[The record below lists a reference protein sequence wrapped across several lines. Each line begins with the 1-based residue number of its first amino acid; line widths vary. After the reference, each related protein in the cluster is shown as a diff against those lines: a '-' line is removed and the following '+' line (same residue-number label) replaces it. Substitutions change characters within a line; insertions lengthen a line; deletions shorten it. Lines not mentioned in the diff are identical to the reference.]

1 MGVMNEI
8 AGDRDATLERMLV
21 GGGEMG
27 ALTRAFDWSK
37 TPLGPIEQWPRSLL
51 TAVQI
56 VLDSR
61 FPMFVWWGPELIQ
74 FYNDAY
80 RPSLGAER
88 HPSALGARG
97 RECWAEVWST
107 IGPRVE
113 RVMTRGMAVWD
124 ENHFLP
130 ITRDGR
136 IDEAYWTYSYSPLR
150 GDDGEIA
157 GVMVVLQETTAR
169 VKTER
174 RLRVSERR
182 LNTAFEHAATGLA
195 ITELD
200 GGFVQ
205 ANPAYCRI
213 TGYAADEL
221 ARMNILSIIH
231 PEHRADHRARL
242 ARMLSGEIP
251 SFVIEERYRRR
262 DGSDIWVRKSVSI
275 LPGGDGRGARRVNL
289 VEDIDASRKAEE
301 ERARLYL
308 AERAARRAAEAAEA
322 RLASVFRQAPAFIC
336 VLRGPDHFV
345 EMANDAYYQLV
356 GFRDVVGRPLMEAVP
371 EVKEQGFLEMLDR
384 VLETGESFV
393 GTEIPITLQPSPDAS
408 PVERVVTFVY
418 QPLMEADGTC
428 SGVFVH
434 GVDMTEQV
442 HARRELESVRIEAE
456 EARHRAEEANMA
468 RSQFLT
474 MMSHELRT
482 PLNAIGGYAQLLEMG
497 VRGPVTREQQADLA
511 RIQAAQQHL
520 LGLINSVLNFAK
532 LEAGHVHY
540 DMADVPLMAS
550 LEDVEALVAP
560 QMRARGLA
568 YSLRADPD
576 LLGDPREIRVRA
588 DAEKLRQIM
597 VNLLTNATKFTEPG
611 GSVTVTLSV
620 RAGEADDECDG
631 GAGMAM
637 VTVADTGI
645 GIAQGRLGSIFEP
658 FVQVNRR
665 LSSPNEGVGL
675 GLAIS
680 RDLARAMNGDLVVE
694 SELGVGSS
702 FTLLLPRAGG

>member
-1 MGVMNEI
+1 MGGMSDI
-8 AGDRDATLERMLV
+8 AGERGATLERLLV

-27 ALTRAFDWSK
+27 ALTRAFDWSS
-37 TPLGPIEQWPRSLL
+37 TPLGPVGQWPRSLL

-61 FPMFVWWGPELIQ
+61 FPMFLWWGPELIQ

-80 RPSLGAER
+80 QPSLGAER

-97 RECWAEVWST
+97 RECWAEVWPT
-107 IGPRVE
+107 IGPRIE
-113 RVMTRGMAVWD
+113 RVMTRGEAVWD
-124 ENHFLP
+124 EDHFLP

-136 IDEAYWTYSYSPLR
+136 LDEAYWTFSYSPVR
-150 GDDGEIA
+150 DDDGEIG
-157 GVMVVLQETTAR
+157 GVVVVVQETTAR
-169 VKTER
+169 VKAERRLLVTER
-174 RLRVSERR
+174 RLQS
-182 LNTAFEHAATGLA
+182 AFEHAVTGLA
-195 ITELD
+195 VTELD

-205 ANPAYCRI
+205 VNPAYCRI
-213 TGYAADEL
+213 TGYTEDEL
-221 ARMNILSIIH
+221 ARMDILSLVH
-231 PEHRADHRARL
+231 PEHRAEHNARL
-242 ARMLSGEIP
+242 RRMLAGEIP

-262 DGSDIWVRKSVSI
+262 DGSDIWVRKSVSM
-275 LPGGDGRGARRVNL
+275 LPGVDRRGARRVNL

-345 EMANDAYYQLV
+345 EMANDAYHQLV
-356 GFRDVVGRPLMEAVP
+356 GFRAMVGRPLVEALP
-371 EVKEQGFLEMLDR
+371 EAKEQGFLAILDR
-384 VLETGESFV
+384 VLETGEPFV
-393 GTEIPITLQPSPDAS
+393 GTEVPITVQRSPDAP
-408 PVERVVTFVY
+408 PVERVITFVY
-418 QPLMEADGTC
+418 QPLMEADGSC

-442 HARRELESVRIEAE
+442 RARRELESVRVEAD
-456 EARHRAEEANMA
+456 EARRRAEEANMA

-497 VRGPVTREQQADLA
+497 VRGPVTRDQRADLA

-540 DMADVPLMAS
+540 DIADVPLVAS

-560 QMRARGLA
+560 QMRARGLDYA
-568 YSLRADPD
+568 LRADPA
-576 LLGDPREIRVRA
+576 LSGDPRSIEVRA
-588 DAEKLRQIM
+588 DEEKLRQIM

-611 GSVTVTLSV
+611 GSVTVTFSV
-620 RAGEADDECDG
+620 RTGASGEGGDG
-631 GAGMAM
+631 TEMVA

-645 GIAQGRLGSIFEP
+645 GIAAGRLESIFEP

-665 LSSPNEGVGL
+665 LSSSDEGVGL

-680 RDLARAMNGDLVVE
+680 RDLARAMRGDLVAE
-694 SELGVGSS
+694 SVLGAGSA
-702 FTLLLPRAGG
+702 FTLLLPRAKR

>member
-1 MGVMNEI
+1 MTRT
-8 AGDRDATLERMLV
+8 AGDQGTTIERLLV

-37 TPLGPIEQWPRSLL
+37 TPVGPVEQWPRTLL

-56 VLDSR
+56 ILDSR
-61 FPMFVWWGPELIQ
+61 FPMFLWWGPELIQ

-97 RECWAEVWST
+97 RECWAEVWPA
-107 IGPRVE
+107 IGPRIE
-113 RVMTRGMAVWD
+113 RVMSQGEAMWD
-124 ENHFLP
+124 ENHRLP
-130 ITRDGR
+130 ITRGGR
-136 IDEAYWTYSYSPLR
+136 LDEAYWTYSYSPVR
-150 GDDGEIA
+150 DDDGEVG
-157 GVMVVLQETTAR
+157 GVIVVVQETTAR
-169 VKTER
+169 VRAER
-174 RLRVSERR
+174 RLLVSERR
-182 LNTAFEHAATGLA
+182 LHTAFEHAATGLA

-205 ANPAYCRI
+205 VNPSYCRI

-221 ARMNILSIIH
+221 ARTDILSLVH
-231 PEHRADHRARL
+231 PEHRAEHGAQL
-242 ARMLSGEIP
+242 ARMLAGEIP
-251 SFVIEERYRRR
+251 SFVIDERYRRK
-262 DGSDIWVRKSVSI
+262 DGSDIWVRKSVSM
-275 LPGGDGRGARRVNL
+275 LPSVDGRSSRRVNL

-356 GFRDVVGRPLMEAVP
+356 GFRDLVGRPLTEALP
-371 EVKEQGFLEMLDR
+371 EVREQGFLQILDH
-384 VLETGESFV
+384 VLETGETFV
-393 GTEIPITLQPSPDAS
+393 GTEVPVMILRSPGAA
-408 PVERVVTFVY
+408 PEKRVITFVY
-418 QPLMEADGTC
+418 QPLMEVDGSR
-428 SGVFVH
+428 SGIFVH

-442 HARRELESVRIEAE
+442 LARSELEAVRLEADEARR
-456 EARHRAEEANMA
+456 RAEEANMA

-482 PLNAIGGYAQLLEMG
+482 PLNAIGGYAQLLELG
-497 VRGPVTREQQADLA
+497 VRGPVTNEQKSDLA
-511 RIQAAQQHL
+511 RIQGAQQHL

-550 LEDVEALVAP
+550 LENVETLVAP
-560 QMRARGLA
+560 QMRARGLG
-568 YSLRADPD
+568 YTLRADPA
-576 LLGDPREIRVRA
+576 LAGDPRSIDVRA

-611 GSVTVTLSV
+611 GSVTVTVSDV
-620 RAGEADDECDG
+620 VGESADDG
-631 GAGMAM
+631 ASAGMVAIT
-637 VTVADTGI
+637 VTDTGI
-645 GIAQGRLGSIFEP
+645 GIAPTRLESIFEP

-665 LSSPNEGVGL
+665 LSSSDEGIGL

-680 RDLARAMNGDLVVE
+680 RDLARAMDGDLVVR
-694 SELGVGSS
+694 SELGAGSA
-702 FTLLLPRAGG
+702 FTLLLPRVAR

>member
-1 MGVMNEI
+1 MNEI

>member
-1 MGVMNEI
+1 MDSMTEI
-8 AGDRDATLERMLV
+8 AGDRDAALERLLV
-21 GGGEMG
+21 
-27 ALTRAFDWSK
+27 
-37 TPLGPIEQWPRSLL
+37 
-51 TAVQI
+51 
-56 VLDSR
+56 
-61 FPMFVWWGPELIQ
+61 
-74 FYNDAY
+74 
-80 RPSLGAER
+80 
-88 HPSALGARG
+88 
-97 RECWAEVWST
+97 
-107 IGPRVE
+107 
-113 RVMTRGMAVWD
+113 
-124 ENHFLP
+124 
-130 ITRDGR
+130 DG
-136 IDEAYWTYSYSPLR
+136 
-150 GDDGEIA
+150 
-157 GVMVVLQETTAR
+157 V
-169 VKTER
+169 ER
-174 RLRVSERR
+174 RLHAA
-182 LNTAFEHAATGLA
+182 LEHAVTGLA

-205 ANPAYCRI
+205 VNPAYCRI

-221 ARMNILSIIH
+221 ARMDVLSIVH
-231 PEHRADHRARL
+231 PEHRAEHRAQL
-242 ARMLSGEIP
+242 ARMLAGEIP
-251 SFVIEERYRRR
+251 TFVIEERYRRK
-262 DGSDIWVRKSVSI
+262 DESDIWVRKSVSI
-275 LPGGDGRGARRVNL
+275 LPGLERRRARRVNL

-345 EMANDAYYQLV
+345 EMANDAFYQLV
-356 GFRDVVGRPLMEAVP
+356 GFRDLVGRPLLEALP
-371 EVKEQGFLEMLDR
+371 EAREQGFLEVLDR
-384 VLETGESFV
+384 VLETREPFV
-393 GTEIPITLQPSPDAS
+393 GTEVPITVQPSPHAA

-418 QPLMEADGTC
+418 QPLMEADGSC

-442 HARRELESVRIEAE
+442 HARRELESVRLEAD

-482 PLNAIGGYAQLLEMG
+482 PLNAIGGYAQLLVLG
-497 VRGPVTREQQADLA
+497 VRGPVTRDQQADLA

-532 LEAGHVHY
+532 LEAGRVHY
-540 DMADVPLMAS
+540 QMADVPLVAC
-550 LEDVEALVAP
+550 LEDVETLVAP
-560 QMRARGLA
+560 QMRERGLD
-568 YSLRADPD
+568 YTLRAHPGLPIDS
-576 LLGDPREIRVRA
+576 RKIEVRA
-588 DAEKLRQIM
+588 DEEKLRQIM
-597 VNLLTNATKFTEPG
+597 VNLLTNATKFTHRG
-611 GSVTVTLSV
+611 GSVTVTFSV
-620 RAGEADDECDG
+620 LTGAAEDGREDADMV
-631 GAGMAM
+631 A

-645 GIAQGRLGSIFEP
+645 GIAAGRLESIFEP

-665 LSSPNEGVGL
+665 LSSPDEGVGL

>member
-1 MGVMNEI
+1 MDSMTEI
-8 AGDRDATLERMLV
+8 AGDRDVALERLLV
-21 GGGEMG
+21 
-27 ALTRAFDWSK
+27 
-37 TPLGPIEQWPRSLL
+37 
-51 TAVQI
+51 
-56 VLDSR
+56 
-61 FPMFVWWGPELIQ
+61 
-74 FYNDAY
+74 
-80 RPSLGAER
+80 
-88 HPSALGARG
+88 
-97 RECWAEVWST
+97 
-107 IGPRVE
+107 
-113 RVMTRGMAVWD
+113 
-124 ENHFLP
+124 
-130 ITRDGR
+130 DG
-136 IDEAYWTYSYSPLR
+136 
-150 GDDGEIA
+150 
-157 GVMVVLQETTAR
+157 V
-169 VKTER
+169 ER
-174 RLRVSERR
+174 RLHAA
-182 LNTAFEHAATGLA
+182 LEHAVTGLA

-205 ANPAYCRI
+205 VNPAYCRI

-221 ARMNILSIIH
+221 ARMDVLSIVH
-231 PEHRADHRARL
+231 PEHRAEHRAQL
-242 ARMLSGEIP
+242 ARMLAGEIP
-251 SFVIEERYRRR
+251 TFVIEERYRRK
-262 DGSDIWVRKSVSI
+262 DESDIWVRKSVSI
-275 LPGGDGRGARRVNL
+275 LPGLERRRARRVNL

-345 EMANDAYYQLV
+345 EMANDAFYQLV
-356 GFRDVVGRPLMEAVP
+356 GFRDLVGRPLLEALP
-371 EVKEQGFLEMLDR
+371 EAREQGFLEVLDR
-384 VLETGESFV
+384 VLETREPFV
-393 GTEIPITLQPSPDAS
+393 GTEVPITVQPSPHAA

-418 QPLMEADGTC
+418 QPLMEADGSC

-442 HARRELESVRIEAE
+442 HARRELESVRLEAD

-482 PLNAIGGYAQLLEMG
+482 PLNAIGGYAQLLVLG
-497 VRGPVTREQQADLA
+497 VRGPVTRDQQADLA

-532 LEAGHVHY
+532 LEAGRVHY
-540 DMADVPLMAS
+540 QMADVPLVAC
-550 LEDVEALVAP
+550 LEDVETLVAP
-560 QMRARGLA
+560 QMRERGLD
-568 YSLRADPD
+568 YTLRAHPGLPIDS
-576 LLGDPREIRVRA
+576 RKIEVRA
-588 DAEKLRQIM
+588 DEEKLRQIM
-597 VNLLTNATKFTEPG
+597 VNLLTNATKFTHRG
-611 GSVTVTLSV
+611 GSVTVTFSV
-620 RAGEADDECDG
+620 LTGAAEDGREDADMV
-631 GAGMAM
+631 A

-645 GIAQGRLGSIFEP
+645 GIAAGRLESIFEP

-665 LSSPNEGVGL
+665 LSSPDEGVGL

>member
-1 MGVMNEI
+1 MTET
-8 AGDRDATLERMLV
+8 AGDRDATLERLLV

-27 ALTRAFDWSK
+27 ALTREFDWSK
-37 TPLGPIEQWPRSLL
+37 TPVGPVERWPRSLL
-51 TAVQI
+51 TTVRN

-61 FPMFVWWGPELIQ
+61 FPMFLWWGPELIQ

-80 RPSLGAER
+80 RPSLGPER

-97 RECWAEVWST
+97 RECWAEVWPT

-113 RVMTRGMAVWD
+113 RVLSCGEAVWD

-130 ITRDGR
+130 ITRGGR
-136 IDEAYWTYSYSPLR
+136 RDEAYWTYSYSPVR
-150 GDDGEIA
+150 DDAGEVA
-157 GVMVVLQETTAR
+157 GVLVVALETTAR
-169 VKTER
+169 VKAER
-174 RLRVSERR
+174 RLLVSERR
-182 LNTAFEHAATGLA
+182 LHSAFEHAATGLA

-205 ANPAYCRI
+205 VNPAYCRI
-213 TGYAADEL
+213 TGYSEDDL
-221 ARMNILSIIH
+221 ARMDILSIIH
-231 PEHRADHRARL
+231 PEHRREHGVQL
-242 ARMLSGEIP
+242 ARMLRGEIP
-251 SFVIEERYRRR
+251 SFVIEERYRRS
-262 DGSDIWVRKSVSI
+262 DGSDIWVRKSVST
-275 LPGGDGRGARRVNL
+275 LPGAEHRGTRRVNL

-336 VLRGPDHFV
+336 VLRGRDHFV

-356 GFRDVVGRPLMEAVP
+356 GFRGLVGRPLQEALP
-371 EVKEQGFLEMLDR
+371 EAKGQGFLEILDH
-384 VLETGESFV
+384 VLESGEPFV
-393 GTEIPITLQPSPDAS
+393 GTEVPIIVQRSPGAA
-408 PVERVVTFVY
+408 PVDRVVTFVY
-418 QPLMEADGTC
+418 QPLIEADGSC

-434 GVDMTEQV
+434 GVDMTDQV
-442 HARRELESVRIEAE
+442 HARRELEGVRMEAD

-497 VRGPVTREQQADLA
+497 VRGPVTDEQRADLA
-511 RIQAAQQHL
+511 RIQGAQQHL

-532 LEAGHVHY
+532 LEGGHVHY
-540 DMADVPLMAS
+540 DMADVPVMAS
-550 LEDVEALVAP
+550 LEGVEALVAP
-560 QMRARGLA
+560 QMRERGLDYA
-568 YSLRADPD
+568 LRANPE
-576 LLGDPREIRVRA
+576 LSGDPHVLAVRA
-588 DAEKLRQIM
+588 DEEKLRQIM
-597 VNLLTNATKFTEPG
+597 VNLLTNATKFTNPG
-611 GSVTVTLSV
+611 GSVTVSFTAV
-620 RAGEADDECDG
+620 TGAMGEGDE
-631 GAGMAM
+631 ATEMVA

-645 GIAQGRLGSIFEP
+645 GIAASRLESIFEP

-665 LSSPNEGVGL
+665 LSSSNEGVGL

-680 RDLARAMNGDLVVE
+680 RDLARAMDGDLVVE
-694 SELGVGSS
+694 STLGVGSA
-702 FTLLLPRAGG
+702 FTLYLPRAMGAGD

>member
-1 MGVMNEI
+1 MDAMTEI
-8 AGDRDATLERMLV
+8 AGDRDAALERMLA
-21 GGGEMG
+21 GGGEMS
-27 ALTRAFDWSK
+27 ALTA
-37 TPLGPIEQWPRSLL
+37 
-51 TAVQI
+51 
-56 VLDSR
+56 
-61 FPMFVWWGPELIQ
+61 
-74 FYNDAY
+74 
-80 RPSLGAER
+80 
-88 HPSALGARG
+88 
-97 RECWAEVWST
+97 
-107 IGPRVE
+107 
-113 RVMTRGMAVWD
+113 
-124 ENHFLP
+124 
-130 ITRDGR
+130 
-136 IDEAYWTYSYSPLR
+136 
-150 GDDGEIA
+150 
-157 GVMVVLQETTAR
+157 
-169 VKTER
+169 
-174 RLRVSERR
+174 
-182 LNTAFEHAATGLA
+182 AFEHAVTGLA
-195 ITELD
+195 ITEMD

-213 TGYAADEL
+213 TGYSADEL
-221 ARMNILSIIH
+221 AGMDILSVVH
-231 PEHRADHRARL
+231 PEHRAEHRVHL

-262 DGSDIWVRKSVSI
+262 DGSDIWVRKSVSL
-275 LPGGDGRGARRVNL
+275 LPGADDRGARRVLL
-289 VEDIDASRKAEE
+289 VEDIDASRKAED

-308 AERAARRAAEAAEA
+308 AERAARTAAEAAEA

-345 EMANDAYYQLV
+345 EMANDVYYQLV
-356 GFRDVVGRPLMEAVP
+356 GFRDVVGRPLVEAVP
-371 EVKEQGFLEMLDR
+371 EVKEQGFLEILDR

-393 GTEIPITLQPSPDAS
+393 GTDIPITLQPSPDAS
-408 PVERVVTFVY
+408 PEERVVTFVF

-442 HARRELESVRIEAE
+442 NARRELESVRIEAD
-456 EARHRAEEANMA
+456 EARRRAEEANMA

-482 PLNAIGGYAQLLEMG
+482 PLNAIGGYAQLLELG

-540 DMADVPLMAS
+540 DMTDVPLMAS

-576 LLGDPREIRVRA
+576 LPDDPREVRVRA
-588 DAEKLRQIM
+588 DEEKLRQIM

-620 RAGEADDECDG
+620 RVGEAGDECDG
-631 GAGMAM
+631 AAMAM

-645 GIAQGRLGSIFEP
+645 GIAPGRLESIFEP

-665 LSSPNEGVGL
+665 LSSPDEGVGL

-680 RDLARAMNGDLVVE
+680 RDLARAMNGDLVVD

-702 FTLLLPRAGG
+702 FTLLLPTAGG

>member
-568 YSLRADPD
+568 YSLRAEPD

>member
-1 MGVMNEI
+1 M
-8 AGDRDATLERMLV
+8 
-21 GGGEMG
+21 
-27 ALTRAFDWSK
+27 S
-37 TPLGPIEQWPRSLL
+37 
-51 TAVQI
+51 
-56 VLDSR
+56 
-61 FPMFVWWGPELIQ
+61 
-74 FYNDAY
+74 AY
-80 RPSLGAER
+80 QVP
-88 HPSALGARG
+88 
-97 RECWAEVWST
+97 
-107 IGPRVE
+107 
-113 RVMTRGMAVWD
+113 
-124 ENHFLP
+124 
-130 ITRDGR
+130 
-136 IDEAYWTYSYSPLR
+136 
-150 GDDGEIA
+150 
-157 GVMVVLQETTAR
+157 
-169 VKTER
+169 
-174 RLRVSERR
+174 
-182 LNTAFEHAATGLA
+182 
-195 ITELD
+195 
-200 GGFVQ
+200 
-205 ANPAYCRI
+205 
-213 TGYAADEL
+213 
-221 ARMNILSIIH
+221 
-231 PEHRADHRARL
+231 
-242 ARMLSGEIP
+242 
-251 SFVIEERYRRR
+251 
-262 DGSDIWVRKSVSI
+262 
-275 LPGGDGRGARRVNL
+275 GARRVNL

-301 ERARLYL
+301 ERARLYW

-620 RAGEADDECDG
+620 RAGEAGDECDG

>member
-1 MGVMNEI
+1 MTEI
-8 AGDRDATLERMLV
+8 TGDRDAALERMLA

-51 TAVQI
+51 TSVQI

-61 FPMFVWWGPELIQ
+61 FPMFLWWGPELIQ

-113 RVMTRGMAVWD
+113 RVMGRGMAVWD

-136 IDEAYWTYSYSPLR
+136 LDEAYWTYSYSPLR

-157 GVMVVLQETTAR
+157 GVMVVGQETTAR
-169 VKTER
+169 VKAER

-182 LNTAFEHAATGLA
+182 LHTAFEHAVTGLA
-195 ITELD
+195 ITERD

-205 ANPAYCRI
+205 VNPAYCRI

-221 ARMNILSIIH
+221 ARMDILSIIH
-231 PEHRADHRARL
+231 PEHRADHRAHL

-275 LPGGDGRGARRVNL
+275 LPGGDGQGMRRVNL

-301 ERARLYL
+301 ERARLYV

-322 RLASVFRQAPAFIC
+322 RLASVFRQAPALIC

-356 GFRDVVGRPLMEAVP
+356 GFRNVVGRPLMEAVP
-371 EVKEQGFLEMLDR
+371 EVKEQGFLEILDR
-384 VLETGESFV
+384 VFETGECFV
-393 GTEIPITLQPSPDAS
+393 GTEVPITLQPSPDAS

-482 PLNAIGGYAQLLEMG
+482 PLNAIGGYAQLLELG

-576 LLGDPREIRVRA
+576 LPDDPREIRVHA
-588 DAEKLRQIM
+588 DEEKLRQIM

-620 RAGEADDECDG
+620 RAGEAGDECDG
-631 GAGMAM
+631 AAMAM

-645 GIAQGRLGSIFEP
+645 GIAPSRLESIFEP

-680 RDLARAMNGDLVVE
+680 RDLARAMSGDLVVE

-702 FTLLLPRAGG
+702 FTLLLPKAGG